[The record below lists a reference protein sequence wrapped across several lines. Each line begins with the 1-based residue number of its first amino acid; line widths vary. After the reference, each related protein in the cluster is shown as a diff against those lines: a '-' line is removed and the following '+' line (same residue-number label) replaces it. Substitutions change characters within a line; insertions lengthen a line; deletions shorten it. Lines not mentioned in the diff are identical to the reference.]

1 MSNFDLNIH
10 TARLLMDEPF
20 FAAVSRRIDKRA
32 SYAIPTAGVMVNPSS
47 AQFEMLYN
55 PDFFEKLTDEERRDV
70 LKHEFYHITFLH
82 VTDRMPDGV
91 KIKLW
96 NIATDLAINSH
107 LHNLPEGGLI
117 PGEGVFKDLPRG
129 MSAEWY
135 LANLP
140 KVTKDKK
147 EMKVDTYSKWRV
159 SDPLKFYET
168 VRTTAGAHARLDD
181 IIYSQTR
188 EVLGQHTLVEIV
200 SGNRKEIREDI
211 TLRSRENAENF
222 GIEILDV
229 RIKRADL
236 PEANSQSVF
245 GRMNAERR
253 RQAKL
258 YRSEGE
264 EESLKIR
271 SDADRERVEIL
282 AEAKKTNEETR
293 GEADAVAT
301 KIYADS
307 YQKDADFFKFLR
319 SHDVYRDSLLEGT
332 TLLMDAESKFF
343 KYLK

>member
-1 MSNFDLNIH
+1 MNYFNLTKVLTLSTIVDRKIVDTFILSELRC
-10 TARLLMDEPF
+10 RLLLFHFLKRLNYMSGKLTNF
-20 FAAVSRRIDKRA
+20 GGIIILLAVGTIYLSTYVVDKTQ
-32 SYAIPTAGVMVNPSS
+32 YAIEILLGDPVDIVMEPGLN
-47 AQFEMLYN
+47 F
-55 PDFFEKLTDEERRDV
+55 KLPFASRIIYMENRLQDYDA
-70 LKHEFYHITFLH
+70 
-82 VTDRMPDGV
+82 D
-91 KIKLW
+91 
-96 NIATDLAINSH
+96 
-107 LHNLPEGGLI
+107 
-117 PGEGVFKDLPRG
+117 PGAVF
-129 MSAEWY
+129 
-135 LANLP
+135 
-140 KVTKDKK
+140 TKDKK

-200 SGNRKEIREDI
+200 SGNRKEIREAI

-236 PEANSQSVF
+236 PEQNSQAVF

-271 SDADRERVEIL
+271 SDADRERIEII
-282 AEAKKTNEETR
+282 AEAKKINEETR
-293 GEADAVAT
+293 GKADAKAT
-301 KIYADS
+301 KIYAEA
-307 YQKDADFFKFLR
+307 YEKDADFFKFLR
-319 SHDVYRDSLLEGT
+319 SHDVYRNSLEEGT

>member
-1 MSNFDLNIH
+1 MSGKLTNIWGIGILIIAGAIYLSAYVVDKTEYAIEILLGDPVDIVMEPGLNFKL
-10 TARLLMDEPF
+10 PF
-20 FAAVSRRIDKRA
+20 VSRIIYMENRLQDYDA
-32 SYAIPTAGVMVNPSS
+32 
-47 AQFEMLYN
+47 
-55 PDFFEKLTDEERRDV
+55 D
-70 LKHEFYHITFLH
+70 
-82 VTDRMPDGV
+82 
-91 KIKLW
+91 
-96 NIATDLAINSH
+96 
-107 LHNLPEGGLI
+107 
-117 PGEGVFKDLPRG
+117 PGAVF
-129 MSAEWY
+129 
-135 LANLP
+135 
-140 KVTKDKK
+140 TKDKK

-159 SDPLKFYET
+159 SSPLKFYET

-188 EVLGQHTLVEIV
+188 EVLGQHTLMEIV
-200 SGNRKEIREDI
+200 SGNRREIREDI
-211 TLRSRENAENF
+211 TLRSRQNAENF

-245 GRMNAERR
+245 GRMNAERK

-282 AEAKKTNEETR
+282 AESKKINEETR

-307 YQKDADFFKFLR
+307 YQKDSDFFKFLR
-319 SHDVYRDSLLEGT
+319 SHDVYRDSLKEGT
-332 TLLMDAESKFF
+332 TLLMDAESEFF

>member
-1 MSNFDLNIH
+1 MFGKLTNIWGIVILIIAIAIYLSAYVVDKTEYAIEILLGDPVDIVKEPGLNFKL
-10 TARLLMDEPF
+10 PF
-20 FAAVSRRIDKRA
+20 VSRIIYMENRLQDYDA
-32 SYAIPTAGVMVNPSS
+32 
-47 AQFEMLYN
+47 
-55 PDFFEKLTDEERRDV
+55 D
-70 LKHEFYHITFLH
+70 
-82 VTDRMPDGV
+82 
-91 KIKLW
+91 
-96 NIATDLAINSH
+96 
-107 LHNLPEGGLI
+107 
-117 PGEGVFKDLPRG
+117 PGAVF
-129 MSAEWY
+129 
-135 LANLP
+135 
-140 KVTKDKK
+140 TKDKK

-159 SDPLKFYET
+159 SSPLKFYET

-188 EVLGQHTLVEIV
+188 EVLGQHTLLEIV
-200 SGNRKEIREDI
+200 SGNRRQIREDI
-211 TLRSRENAENF
+211 TLRSRQNAENF

-245 GRMNAERR
+245 GRMNAERK

-282 AEAKKTNEETR
+282 AEAKKINEETR

-307 YQKDADFFKFLR
+307 YQKDSDFFKFLR
-319 SHDVYRDSLLEGT
+319 SHDVYRDSLKEGT
-332 TLLMDAESKFF
+332 TLLMDAESEFF

>member
-1 MSNFDLNIH
+1 MNSKLSNIWGLGILII
-10 TARLLMDEPF
+10 AGALYLS
-20 FAAVSRRIDKRA
+20 AYIVDKTE
-32 SYAIPTAGVMVNPSS
+32 YAIEILLGDPVDIVMEPGLN
-47 AQFEMLYN
+47 F
-55 PDFFEKLTDEERRDV
+55 KLP
-70 LKHEFYHITFLH
+70 F
-82 VTDRMPDGV
+82 VTRIIYMENRLQDYD
-91 KIKLW
+91 
-96 NIATDLAINSH
+96 AD
-107 LHNLPEGGLI
+107 
-117 PGEGVFKDLPRG
+117 PGAVF
-129 MSAEWY
+129 
-135 LANLP
+135 
-140 KVTKDKK
+140 TKDKK

-159 SDPLKFYET
+159 SDPLKYYET
-168 VRTTAGAHARLDD
+168 VRTTGGAHARLDD
-181 IIYSQTR
+181 IIFSQTR

-211 TLRSRENAENF
+211 TLRSRQNAENF

-282 AEAKKTNEETR
+282 AEAKKVNEETR

>member
-1 MSNFDLNIH
+1 MLEKLSSIWGLGILIIAGAIYLSAYIVDKTEYAIEILLGDPVDIVMEPGLNFKV
-10 TARLLMDEPF
+10 PF
-20 FAAVSRRIDKRA
+20 VSRIIYMENRLQDYDA
-32 SYAIPTAGVMVNPSS
+32 
-47 AQFEMLYN
+47 
-55 PDFFEKLTDEERRDV
+55 D
-70 LKHEFYHITFLH
+70 
-82 VTDRMPDGV
+82 
-91 KIKLW
+91 
-96 NIATDLAINSH
+96 
-107 LHNLPEGGLI
+107 
-117 PGEGVFKDLPRG
+117 PGAVF
-129 MSAEWY
+129 
-135 LANLP
+135 
-140 KVTKDKK
+140 TKDKK

-159 SDPLKFYET
+159 SSPLKFYET

-188 EVLGQHTLVEIV
+188 EVLGQHTLLEIV
-200 SGNRKEIREDI
+200 SGNRRQIREDI
-211 TLRSRENAENF
+211 TLRSRQNAENF

-245 GRMNAERR
+245 GRMNAERK

-282 AEAKKTNEETR
+282 AEAKKINEETR

-307 YQKDADFFKFLR
+307 YQKDSDFFRFLR
-319 SHDVYRDSLLEGT
+319 SHDVYRDSLKEGT
-332 TLLMDAESKFF
+332 TLLMDAESEFF